1 MSRLHYPGMV
11 LLCMLSCGLIPRS
24 QAEELKAGVFTP
36 ARPAPDFVLKGSNGS
51 DLELSKYHGKIVVL
65 GFGYSSCTN
74 VCPITLAVLAQAYRQ
89 LGTQASQVQVLY
101 LTVDPA
107 RDTQA
112 RLKQY
117 LTAFD
122 PSFIGGT
129 GTDEEMSA
137 VRKLY
142 GVTAEKHEFGKDY
155 VIAHSSFI
163 FLIDRNGKIRAIM
176 PFGHKA
182 ADYVH
187 DLKLLLKE

>member
-1 MSRLHYPGMV
+1 MHGK
-11 LLCMLSCGLIPRS
+11 LI
-24 QAEELKAGVFTP
+24 ED
-36 ARPAPDFVLKGSNGS
+36 APDFIVKSSNGA
-51 DLELSKYHGKIVVL
+51 DLKLSQHRGKVVVL
-65 GFGYSSCTN
+65 GFGYSSCAN
-74 VCPITLAVLAQAYRQ
+74 VCPVTLAVLAQAYRQ

-107 RDTQA
+107 RDTPT

-122 PSFIGGT
+122 PSFIGGSA
-129 GTDEEMSA
+129 TDEEMAA

-142 GVTAEKHEFGKDY
+142 GVTAEKHEFGNDY

-163 FLIDRNGKIRAIM
+163 YLIDRSGNLRALM